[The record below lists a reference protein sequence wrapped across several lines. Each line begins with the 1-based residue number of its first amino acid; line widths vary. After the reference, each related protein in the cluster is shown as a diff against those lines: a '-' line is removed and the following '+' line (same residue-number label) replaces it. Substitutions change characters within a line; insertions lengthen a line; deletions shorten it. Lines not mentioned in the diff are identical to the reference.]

1 VLVLKAPK
9 TEKSSR
15 KIFLPKTVAALLVD
29 WKKEQDF
36 YKEALGSE
44 YQDYNLVMAGPV
56 GFPIE
61 SSAIEA
67 SFNRLIEENGL
78 PKVVFHSL
86 RHSSITYKLKLNGGD
101 VKAVQGDS
109 GHSQTSMVTDVYSH
123 ILDDDRRINAQLFE
137 DKFYTG
143 KGKDSDSVPAVQE
156 SGKQDPSDM
165 ETLARLLGAPKTA
178 DLLKQLVAA
187 MDK

>member
-1 VLVLKAPK
+1 M
-9 TEKSSR
+9 
-15 KIFLPKTVAALLVD
+15 D

-36 YKEALGSE
+36 IKEALGSE

-67 SFNRLIEENGL
+67 SFNRLIEENDL

-137 DKFYTG
+137 E
-143 KGKDSDSVPAVQE
+143 SE
-156 SGKQDPSDM
+156 SGKQEPSDM
-165 ETLARLLGAPKTA
+165 ETLARLLGDPKTA

>member
-1 VLVLKAPK
+1 MILQK
-9 TEKSSR
+9 TS
-15 KIFLPKTVAALLVD
+15 D
-29 WKKEQDF
+29 WKKKQDF
-36 YKEALGSE
+36 IIEAPGSE

-137 DKFYTG
+137 DTFYNG
-143 KGKDSDSVPAVQE
+143 KGKDPDTVPAASE
-156 SGKQDPSDM
+156 SGKQEPSDM
-165 ETLARLLGAPKTA
+165 ETLARLLGDPKTA